1 MKAMSKSEL
10 AAAAGVSRDTLR
22 RWLMTDLDYL
32 RSQGITPSARIFPPQ
47 VVEYLVNKYAID
59 LE

>member
-1 MKAMSKSEL
+1 MSKSEL

-32 RSQGITPSARIFPPQ
+32 RSQGITPSTKIFPPQ
-47 VVEYLVNKYAID
+47 VVEYLVDKYAID
-59 LE
+59 LK